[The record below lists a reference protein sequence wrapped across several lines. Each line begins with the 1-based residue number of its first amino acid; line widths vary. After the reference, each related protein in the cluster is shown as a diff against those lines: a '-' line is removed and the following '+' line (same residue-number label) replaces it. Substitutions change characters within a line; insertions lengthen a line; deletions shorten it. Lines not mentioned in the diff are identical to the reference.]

1 MMRIVYIFLWI
12 ILGALVLW
20 FFKDN
25 LDQVV
30 NIDVFSR
37 EFADVNLVTVIFI
50 SIFFGVALGALLL
63 LSQFFKT
70 RNRLI
75 QLKKEHAQLLKE
87 TEIMQ
92 KVSSPQVTPI
102 KESIEPD
109 IEEKEV
115 KPDSDA

>member
-1 MMRIVYIFLWI
+1 MRIVYIFLWI

-30 NIDVFSR
+30 TIDVFTR

-50 SIFFGVALGALLL
+50 SLFFGVALGSLLL

-70 RNRLI
+70 RGRLV
-75 QLKKEHAQLLKE
+75 QLRKEHSQLLQE

-92 KVSSPQVTPI
+92 KVSSPKPVSGELS
-102 KESIEPD
+102 KESEVD
-109 IEEKEV
+109 KKEI
-115 KPDSDA
+115 KSDSDA